1 MQKNAHAIGPTATK
15 KNDKNSDE
23 GSYRL
28 VIDCPDQVGLVAAVS
43 QFLASVNASI
53 LEASHH
59 TDVKLSRFFMRHE
72 IDANS
77 LKLGHEEFTLA
88 FSELAQKY
96 DMRWTLN
103 SSQKKPKVALLVS
116 KEEHC
121 LNDVLHRW
129 HTGELN
135 CDIPC
140 IIANHKSMKKYA
152 DWYEIPFHFIDFS
165 DKTKAFEEIEKILH
179 DYNVDLTVLARF
191 MQIIPDGLC
200 QRLQGKII
208 NIHHSFLPSF
218 VGAKPYQQAYDRGVK
233 LIGATCHYVT
243 SILDEGP
250 IIEQEVMR
258 ISHSDSSV
266 DMVRKGKRCEI
277 SALANGLRYHIEDR
291 VIICQH
297 KTIVFN

>member
-1 MQKNAHAIGPTATK
+1 LRSTYT
-15 KNDKNSDE
+15 
-23 GSYRL
+23 L

-59 TDVKLSRFFMRHE
+59 TDIKLARFFMRHQ

-77 LKLGHEEFTLA
+77 LKLDHAA
-88 FSELAQKY
+88 FKQAFADLAQKY

-103 SSQKKPKVALLVS
+103 SSDKKAKVALLVS

-140 IIANHKSMKKYA
+140 IIANHQSMKKYA
-152 DWYEIPFHFIDFS
+152 DWYEIPFHLIDFS
-165 DKTKAFEEIEKILH
+165 DKVKAFAEIEELLQR
-179 DYNVDLTVLARF
+179 YEVDLTVLARF
-191 MQIIPDGLC
+191 MQIIPDELC
-200 QRLQGKII
+200 QRLAGKII

-243 SILDEGP
+243 SVLDEGP

-258 ISHSDSSV
+258 ISHSDSSK

-277 SALANGLRYHIEDR
+277 NALANGLRYHIEDR
-291 VIICQH
+291 VIICQS

>member
-1 MQKNAHAIGPTATK
+1 MLEQSQSTIQST
-15 KNDKNSDE
+15 
-23 GSYRL
+23 YRL

-43 QFLASVNASI
+43 QFLASLNASI

-59 TDVKLSRFFMRHE
+59 TDTQLKRFFMRHE
-72 IDANS
+72 IAASS
-77 LKLGHEEFTLA
+77 LSIDHEKFKEDFEALA
-88 FSELAQKY
+88 KKY
-96 DMRWTLN
+96 KMTWSLSSSLN
-103 SSQKKPKVALLVS
+103 KPKVALLAS
-116 KEEHC
+116 KESHC

-129 HTGELN
+129 HSGELN

-140 IIANHKSMKKYA
+140 IIANHEAMRKYA
-152 DWYEIPFHFIDFS
+152 DWHQIPFYLIDFS
-165 DKTKAFEEIEKILH
+165 DKKAAFERIMSLLHSHEI
-179 DYNVDLTVLARF
+179 DLTVLARF
-191 MQIIPDGLC
+191 MQIIPDSMCKELA
-200 QRLQGKII
+200 GKII

-243 SILDEGP
+243 SVLDEGP

-258 ISHSDSSV
+258 ISHSDSSE

-277 SALANGLRYHIEDR
+277 NALANGLRYHLEDR
-291 VIICQH
+291 VIICQN

>member
-1 MQKNAHAIGPTATK
+1 LRST
-15 KNDKNSDE
+15 
-23 GSYRL
+23 YRL

-43 QFLASVNASI
+43 QFLASHNASI

-59 TDVKLSRFFMRHE
+59 TDVKLARFFMRHE

-77 LKLGHEEFTLA
+77 LKLNHNA
-88 FSELAQKY
+88 FKEAFGELAQKF

-103 SSQKKPKVALLVS
+103 SSDNKVNVALLAS

-140 IIANHKSMKKYA
+140 IIANHASMKKYA
-152 DWYEIPFHFIDFS
+152 DWYKIPFHFIDFS
-165 DKTKAFEEIEKILH
+165 NKLAAFEQIESLIH
-179 DYNVDLTVLARF
+179 EYNIDVTVLARF
-191 MQIIPDGLC
+191 MQIIPDALC
-200 QRLQGKII
+200 QKFAGKII

-243 SILDEGP
+243 SVLDEGP

-258 ISHSDSSV
+258 ISHSDSSE
-266 DMVRKGKRCEI
+266 DMVRKGKRCEVN
-277 SALANGLRYHIEDR
+277 ALANGLRYHIEDR
-291 VIICQH
+291 VIICES